1 MTYSSSVY
9 KHLVYSRRFDDEI
22 YMSRDEKYTKHL
34 LSPRN
39 LMMEFIQDP
48 NVEWFIEQGIPLSI
62 ETYKDIEA
70 MQTQADMFASFTYEQ
85 LELWREKKIIDK
97 LQNSYNTNMSKEDY
111 PF

>member
-1 MTYSSSVY
+1 MPMMY
-9 KHLVYSRRFDDEI
+9 KQRIYSRRYNDHDA
-22 YMSRDEKYTKHL
+22 YYKQMN
-34 LSPRN
+34 PRN
-39 LMMEFIQDP
+39 LLMEFIHHDG
-48 NVEWFIEQGIPLSI
+48 VGWFIEQGIPLSI
-62 ETYKDIEA
+62 ETYKVIET